1 MLLVQIISIFIG
13 QLSRFIFLKI
23 NIFLTSI
30 IQEGIFFLQAL
41 SFIRKAGKVAFLLP
55 SQQKVMPAQ
64 YSSLLLLFIFQ
75 SIPSSYIAL
84 RVFSKACHTLCHAFV
99 SRHSSSLCTVG
110 SFVLFARSSL
120 LSLQQPPVQ
129 PLLQLGSPAL
139 SLRLRVCH
147 NFCISQL
154 PNLNAKKLRQTLV

>member
-1 MLLVQIISIFIG
+1 MHYPLGRAFRSNLLRNAKGFPLQSLMLLVQIKSTFKVWLSIFI
-13 QLSRFIFLKI
+13 FLQT
-23 NIFLTSI
+23 NIFLTSV
-30 IQEGIFFLQAL
+30 IQEGIFFLQVL

-64 YSSLLLLFIFQ
+64 YSSLVLLFVFQ
-75 SIPSSYIAL
+75 SLPSSYIAL
-84 RVFSKACHTLCHAFV
+84 RVFSKACHALCRAFV

-129 PLLQLGSPAL
+129 PLL
-139 SLRLRVCH
+139 
-147 NFCISQL
+147 
-154 PNLNAKKLRQTLV
+154 

>member
-1 MLLVQIISIFIG
+1 MHYPSGRAFRYNLLRKAKGFPLQSLMLLVQFKSILIG
-13 QLSRFIFLKI
+13 RLSRFIFLQ
-23 NIFLTSI
+23 NSNFLTSI
-30 IQEGIFFLQAL
+30 FLEGIFFLQAL

-64 YSSLLLLFIFQ
+64 YSSLVFLFVFQ
-75 SIPSSYIAL
+75 SLPSSYIAL
-84 RVFSKACHTLCHAFV
+84 RVFTKGCHALCNAFV

-129 PLLQLGSPAL
+129 PLL
-139 SLRLRVCH
+139 
-147 NFCISQL
+147 
-154 PNLNAKKLRQTLV
+154 